1 MYHRI
6 LVPVD
11 GSDDSTRA
19 LMQALALAKLAAAG
33 AAGTAAASAGQAPA
47 AQQPA
52 ALRPLHVLDDAL
64 DQSELVA
71 QGNAALAAATA
82 CARQA
87 GIAAESAMLPA
98 AGRSLA
104 AVILADAKDF
114 AADLV
119 VIGTH
124 GRKGLRRAILGSVAE
139 EVIRDSRIPVL
150 LPGRLQA
157 EHRQETKP

>member
-33 AAGTAAASAGQAPA
+33 TVGTAGTVAASAGQAPTA
-47 AQQPA
+47 AQSP
-52 ALRPLHVLDDAL
+52 ALRLLHVLDDAL

-71 QGNAALAAATA
+71 QGNAALAAATG

-150 LPGRLQA
+150 LPGR
-157 EHRQETKP
+157 P

>member
-33 AAGTAAASAGQAPA
+33 TVGTAGTAGTVAASAGQAPTA
-47 AQQPA
+47 AQSP
-52 ALRPLHVLDDAL
+52 ALRLLHVLDDAL

-71 QGNAALAAATA
+71 QGNAALAAATG

-150 LPGRLQA
+150 LPGR
-157 EHRQETKP
+157 T